1 MEDPQGNSLAAIV
14 IDKTTIKEQVAA
26 STKVDLH
33 QVETEEVET
42 LACLVATLTAILM
55 EWAMEVVSS
64 KAHQCKLHSR
74 PQLKEVVAVAAI

>member
-14 IDKTTIKEQVAA
+14 IEITIKEQVAA
-26 STKVDLH
+26 STKADHH

-42 LACLVATLTAILM
+42 LACMVATLTAILM